1 MACRWVR
8 SWKLLLSWTRM
19 TTWCC
24 HSPSAQGLLV
34 LRPPQIS
41 ISRPSGASMLARS
54 CRPRLWPFPAT
65 AQVLSL
71 FFSIGHIVHCR
82 AVLVFHSDVV
92 LLSDSTGV
100 INSVQHRS
108 YSLLEGSSCVATRC
122 APNDWRDACHG
133 LDAAK
138 YSNCCISPRQASA
151 LPHHVLMNFIIYS
164 HGRISRG
171 SRSQL

>member
-65 AQVLSL
+65 AQVLSTL
-71 FFSIGHIVHCR
+71 FSNGHIVFWK
-82 AVLVFHSDVV
+82 AVLVLQPDVP
-92 LLSDSTGV
+92 LMIGAML
-100 INSVQHRS
+100 
-108 YSLLEGSSCVATRC
+108 A
-122 APNDWRDACHG
+122 HG

-138 YSNCCISPRQASA
+138 YSNCCISPRQAST
-151 LPHHVLMNFIIYS
+151 LPHRVFMSLIICS
-164 HGRISRG
+164 HRRISRG
-171 SRSQL
+171 SSLASRSMLMFAQEVLDAQGLNVGARI